1 MMDQQSLFGDDLEP
15 PPKLTD
21 RIFFAIMPDA
31 GAIAAIGALTS
42 ALKAQ
47 HGMRGR
53 PIAEAKLHAT
63 LCNLGDYPGI
73 PHAKVGLAMQAAAS
87 VAAVTAPFLASFDAA
102 QTFVNRARNRPF
114 VLVGGD
120 GVTGV
125 SALYKALAMAMLKAG
140 LAGNPPSYTAHITLL
155 YDDVT
160 AAPQPVA
167 PVEWTVRE
175 LVLLHSQIGQNLPYR
190 VLGRWPLQA

>member
-21 RIFFAIMPDA
+21 RIFFAIVPDA
-31 GAIAAIGALTS
+31 GAIAGIGALTP

-63 LCNLGDYPGI
+63 LCNLGDFPGM
-73 PHAKVGLAMQAAAS
+73 PHAKVTLAMQAAAS
-87 VAAVTAPFLASFDAA
+87 VAAVTAPFVASFDTA

-114 VLVGGD
+114 VLVGDD
-120 GVTGV
+120 GVIGV
-125 SALYKALAMAMLKAG
+125 SALYKSLATAMLKAG
-140 LAGNPPSYTAHITLL
+140 LPGNPPSYTPHITLL

-160 AAPQPVA
+160 APPQRVA
-167 PVEWTVRE
+167 PVAWTVRE
-175 LVLLHSQIGQNLPYR
+175 LVLLHSQIGQSLPYR
-190 VLGRWPLQA
+190 ALGRWPLQA